1 MSLAILWL
9 VNEVAKRWEREYGY
23 KPSGSELFS
32 AYLAGELSIS
42 ADEEDAIIT
51 LMEDLEKRGLLK

>member
-9 VNEVAKRWEREYGY
+9 VNEVAKRWERENGY
-23 KPSGSELFS
+23 RPSDSELFS
-32 AYLAGELSIS
+32 AYLAGELNIS

>member
-1 MSLAILWL
+1 M
-9 VNEVAKRWEREYGY
+9 AKRWEREYGY
-23 KPSGSELFS
+23 KPSDSELFS
-32 AYLAGELSIS
+32 AYLAGELNIS